1 MGAGESFPVRRGEG
15 DRQVETFIAYVKIQA
30 FVFLCGIVGPIFL
43 VVYFSIQ
50 PEQDTKWLYWTG
62 LFITAADVL
71 IALAITDSSAR
82 ADRALKKSTKV
93 GERG

>member
-1 MGAGESFPVRRGEG
+1 MRRGEG
-15 DRQVETFIAYVKIQA
+15 DRQVETFIAYLKIQA

-50 PEQDTKWLYWTG
+50 PEQDSRWLYWIG
-62 LFITAADVL
+62 LFITAGDVL

-82 ADRALKKSTKV
+82 ADRALKNSKPID
-93 GERG
+93 ERG

>member
-1 MGAGESFPVRRGEG
+1 M
-15 DRQVETFIAYVKIQA
+15 ETFIAYVKIQA

-43 VVYFSIQ
+43 IVYFSIQ
-50 PEQDTKWLYWTG
+50 PEQDSRWLYWMG

-82 ADRALKKSTKV
+82 ADKAHQKSTQV

>member
-1 MGAGESFPVRRGEG
+1 MK
-15 DRQVETFIAYVKIQA
+15 TFIAYLKIQA

-43 VVYFSIQ
+43 IVYFSIQ
-50 PEQDTKWLYWTG
+50 PEQDSKWLYWTG
-62 LFITAADVL
+62 LFITTADVL

-82 ADRALKKSTKV
+82 ADRALQKSVKA

>member
-1 MGAGESFPVRRGEG
+1 MK
-15 DRQVETFIAYVKIQA
+15 TFIAYLKIQA

-43 VVYFSIQ
+43 IVYFSIQ
-50 PEQDTKWLYWTG
+50 PEQDSKWLYWTG
-62 LFITAADVL
+62 LFITTADVL

-82 ADRALKKSTKV
+82 ADRALQKSVTA

>member
-1 MGAGESFPVRRGEG
+1 VRRGEG
-15 DRQVETFIAYVKIQA
+15 DRQVETFIAYLKIQA

-82 ADRALKKSTKV
+82 ADRALEKSTKV

>member
-1 MGAGESFPVRRGEG
+1 VRRGEG

-43 VVYFSIQ
+43 IVYFSIQ
-50 PEQDTKWLYWTG
+50 PEQDSKWLYWAG
-62 LFITAADVL
+62 LFITAVDVL

-82 ADRALKKSTKV
+82 ADKALRKSAPV
-93 GERG
+93 DERG

>member
-1 MGAGESFPVRRGEG
+1 MRRGEG

-82 ADRALKKSTKV
+82 ADRALEKSTKV

>member
-1 MGAGESFPVRRGEG
+1 VPRGEG

-43 VVYFSIQ
+43 IVYFSIQ
-50 PEQDTKWLYWTG
+50 PEQDSRWLYWMG

-82 ADRALKKSTKV
+82 ADKALRKSAPV
-93 GERG
+93 DERG

>member
-82 ADRALKKSTKV
+82 ADRALEKSTKV

>member
-1 MGAGESFPVRRGEG
+1 M
-15 DRQVETFIAYVKIQA
+15 ETFIAYLKIQA

-43 VVYFSIQ
+43 IVYFSIQ
-50 PEQDTKWLYWTG
+50 PEQDSKWLYWTG

-82 ADRALKKSTKV
+82 ADKALQKSTPV
-93 GERG
+93 DERG